1 MWTCHRV
8 LYRREIETRQARA
21 SDATLGTVRPLE
33 FTLGIARPS
42 FNFCR
47 MSNEVEALVRGSST
61 CIVGMPVLLLFHL
74 FVGGVKQQHT
84 LIRSG

>member
-21 SDATLGTVRPLE
+21 SDATLGTARPSE
-33 FTLGIARPS
+33 FALGIARPS

-61 CIVGMPVLLLFHL
+61 CIVGMPVLLFHR
-74 FVGGVKQQHT
+74 FVGGMKQQHA